1 MPHLTP
7 QECHEDFTAIA
18 GAIVNLTQVLT
29 GRYDSTV
36 LTPQGDKTVTSI
48 EPLASMFDSVR
59 QHCAKQIAQG
69 KATGDPTVRAWNRIK
84 GNFLEG
90 LALLASLH
98 GSESTTKQR
107 AKLRLFGSNAQLP
120 MAKNGD
126 HIFLWT
132 QHRITDTHSGLN
144 ARPDITYTNA
154 PVIRPDTVVSIRECK
169 HGGVGAK
176 TIRSEFGKA
185 YDLRVASY
193 IIVSYYPLSDRLR
206 DAASRFGLDVEA
218 LELHTD
224 RRSAIISRA
233 EDLGMDLAEKM
244 ARAEERS
251 TFAERLRESAFEAED
266 KRRGGR
272 RRPE

>member
-7 QECHEDFTAIA
+7 QECHEDFTAI
-18 GAIVNLTQVLT
+18 GSAIVNLAQVLT

-36 LTPQGDKTVTSI
+36 LSPQGDKTVTCI
-48 EPLASMFDSVR
+48 EPLANMFDNVR
-59 QHCAKQIAQG
+59 RHCAKQIAQG
-69 KATGDPTVRAWNRIK
+69 KITGDPTVRAWNRVK

-90 LALLASLH
+90 LALLSSLH
-98 GSESTTKQR
+98 GSESTSKQR
-107 AKLRLFGSNAQLP
+107 TKLRLFGSNAKLP
-120 MAKNGD
+120 IVKNGD
-126 HIFLWT
+126 HMFLWT
-132 QHRITDTHSGLN
+132 QHRVSDTHSGLN

-154 PVIRPDTVVSIRECK
+154 PDIRPDTVVSIRECK

-206 DAASRFGLDVEA
+206 IAASRFGLDVEA

-224 RRSAIISRA
+224 HRGAVISGS
-233 EDLGMDLAEKM
+233 EDLGMDLAQKM
-244 ARAEERS
+244 ARAEERA

-266 KRRGGR
+266 KTRGGS